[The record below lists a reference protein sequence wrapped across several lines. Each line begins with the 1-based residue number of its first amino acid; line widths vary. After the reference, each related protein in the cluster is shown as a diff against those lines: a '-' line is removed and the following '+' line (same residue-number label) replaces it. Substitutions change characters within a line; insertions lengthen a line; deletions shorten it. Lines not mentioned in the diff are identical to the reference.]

1 MRVEAYRPE
10 LPALRTAVR
19 MTAFMRAAAIPIPA
33 RSKTRV
39 KGE

>member
-10 LPALRTAVR
+10 FPALSTAVR
-19 MTAFMRAAAIPIPA
+19 MTAFMMAAAIPIPA